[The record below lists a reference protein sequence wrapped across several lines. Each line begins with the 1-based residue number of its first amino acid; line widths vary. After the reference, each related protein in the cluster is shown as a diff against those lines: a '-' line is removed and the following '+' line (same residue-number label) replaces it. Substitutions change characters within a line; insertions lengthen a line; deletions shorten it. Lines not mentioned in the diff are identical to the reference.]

1 MECRPVK
8 APIANFGPIL
18 GLLKLEGT
26 QPFEI
31 GFYHGQSKSDDANS
45 YLNHFHIEI
54 ACLIENGKQQS
65 PTTLIPFIT
74 NLMAMK

>member
-18 GLLKLEGT
+18 GLLKLEGA

-45 YLNHFHIEI
+45 YLNHFHIER
-54 ACLIENGKQQS
+54 A
-65 PTTLIPFIT
+65 
-74 NLMAMK
+74 